1 MKKKKVSILGLG
13 WYGGPLAEAL
23 MSQGFDVIGST
34 RSTEKVSSVARLLE
48 YPNSPSEDLIH
59 TDIVVLNIPP
69 FAEELEWFQR
79 WDWSYKPWVIFISS
93 TSEAPLLIEQEEW
106 VKSHFEN
113 WTILRFGG
121 LLGNARHPG
130 KHLSGKKDLKAP
142 HRPVNLLHLEDAVG
156 VTLAVIEKDVKGK
169 TLSVVCDEHRSR
181 AEFYS
186 EYCRKNQLPLP
197 EFDLND
203 LSTGKVI
210 SNEEVKQFYR
220 FKYTTL

>member
-1 MKKKKVSILGLG
+1 
-13 WYGGPLAEAL
+13 

-34 RSTEKVSSVARLLE
+34 RTASKVSSRAKLLKF
-48 YPNSPSEDLIH
+48 PNLPTDELIH
-59 TDIVVLNIPP
+59 ADIIVLNIPP
-69 FAEELEWFQR
+69 FAEELEWFKR

-106 VKSHFEN
+106 IKSHFEN

-142 HRPVNLLHLEDAVG
+142 NRPVNLLHLEDAVG
-156 VTLAVIEKDVKGK
+156 VTLAVIEKNV
-169 TLSVVCDEHRSR
+169 TRNLLSVVCDEHRTR

-203 LSTGKVI
+203 FSTGKVI
-210 SNEEVKQFYR
+210 PNEEVKKIYD
-220 FKYTTL
+220 FKKNRLD